1 MNTFYGVWS
10 PALGVLPSVTDLDF
24 AAYYITESGALNG
37 TTYTKDHWLVYICES
52 RGTLSERS
60 YWRITDGIVCFN
72 PDKHT
77 NVPDAGWYTKVR
89 LDNAGN
95 IVAGGDIEYDDLP
108 QEVYKKLE
116 AITDDNLNKLI
127 AKQLSTIFTNN
138 TLNPIQFKFDPATG
152 KISANLKLDEETI
165 SINEF
170 GQLCAVGLPEGEAS
184 ESGSGSGTI
193 NVDLS
198 AITSEITQLK
208 NRLNTVEESIIKIK
222 PLPGDGIKVEV
233 TKGGSVISVDIDE
246 NSLGFDRE
254 GRLCV
259 NPDILSDYL
268 NGEGGDCANH
278 QHTASQIKDLE
289 EFVKNIINN
298 VSLYQTL
305 VQNLSNLIDE
315 ETIII
320 NKNGQLEAIATNV
333 QKHQH
338 KMADITDLNPEIAD
352 VWATNQ
358 RLHKSNDN
366 QDFNSGAVM
375 MSSLTVGEVLI
386 AFNQLLKDYKDAIDN
401 IDDRV
406 GTIEPTEPECL
417 DLIDIKNKA
426 EEIEVLD
433 VTSLKKTYASN
444 KILVGT
450 DGIVFY
456 NGCRVEAYID
466 DSLVETLNCYDDG
479 DTTFGE
485 GKRGNFNIT
494 YFGEAYPKFKS
505 FHGYYKGFSFDY
517 EADAAEGTHKIYF
530 IQRDANN
537 PDIFWKSNTVYV
549 NVYNDFEPS
558 GRIDIVKQP
567 TYNNYVSGVK
577 ASKGDIDIAFRLIVK
592 NFKSQYAPIDPIVV
606 DAGYNIPCE
615 AYELSNGQLIYE
627 TKEISMDDF
636 FGKIKLIAEVK
647 SLTKSTTIEQET
659 DFINIDY
666 SDEEEYR
673 YVGLSPYAPED
684 GVIEAVQKYV
694 PTDKLPIDEAQVK
707 DHNAIIGKTDYTQF
721 GIGPDY
727 SDKPATQTITLRF
740 PCPRMNNFFM
750 DIVDD
755 EEKPY
760 PVNKNGTLK
769 GIEIYASVAPSNV
782 LTRWVNCNVPY
793 AGFGHWSNRET
804 FNGLDLFRSTQER
817 RWVTFGKDPI
827 VDEGYLYIKLLISK
841 PVNLRA
847 LIKSIEE
854 SINERR

>member
-37 TTYTKDHWLVYICES
+37 TQYTKDKWLVYICES

-108 QEVYKKLE
+108 QEVYQKLE

-138 TLNPIQFKFDPATG
+138 TLNPIQFKFDQATG

-165 SINEF
+165 GINEF
-170 GQLCAVGLPEGEAS
+170 GQLCAVGLPEGAE
-184 ESGSGSGTI
+184 GSGSSTTPVV

-198 AITSEITQLK
+198 AVTSEITQLK
-208 NRLNTVEESIIKIK
+208 NRLDSVEESLVKIK
-222 PLPGDGIKVEV
+222 PLPGDGINIEV
-233 TKGGSVISVDIDE
+233 TRGGTVISVDIDE
-246 NSLGFDRE
+246 DSLTFDRE

-259 NPDILSDYL
+259 NPDILTDYL
-268 NGEGGDCANH
+268 NEGGGDCANH
-278 QHTASQIKDLE
+278 QHTADQIKDLE
-289 EFVKNIINN
+289 QYVKNIINN

-320 NKNGQLEAIATNV
+320 NNNGKLEAIATHV

-338 KMADITDLNPEIAD
+338 KMDDITDLNQDIAN

-358 RLHKSNDN
+358 RLHKSNEN
-366 QDFNSGAVM
+366 QDFNNGAVM

-433 VTSLKKTYASN
+433 VNTLKNTWASN

-466 DSLVETLNCYDDG
+466 DALVDTLNCYDDN
-479 DTTFGE
+479 DTTFAE
-485 GKRGNFNIT
+485 GRRGKFNIT
-494 YFGEAYPKFKS
+494 YYGEAYPKFKS

-517 EADAAEGTHKIYF
+517 ETEIEEGTHKVYF
-530 IQRDANN
+530 IQRSVND

-577 ASKGDIDIAFRLIVK
+577 ASNGDIDISFRLVVK
-592 NFKSQYAPIDPIVV
+592 NFKNKYAPIDPINV
-606 DAGYNIPCE
+606 DVGYTIPCKPE
-615 AYELSNGQLIYE
+615 EYSGNQLIYE
-627 TKEISMDDF
+627 LKEISLDDY
-636 FGKIKLIAEVK
+636 FGKIKFTAEVK
-647 SLTKSTTIEQET
+647 SLTRSTTIEQET

-673 YVGLSPYAPED
+673 YVGLSPYAPEN
-684 GVIEAVQKYV
+684 GVVEAVQKYV
-694 PTDKLPIDEAQVK
+694 PTDELPFDEAQVK
-707 DHNAIIGKTDYTQF
+707 DHKAIVGKTDYTEF

-727 SDKPATQTITLRF
+727 SDKPATQVITLRF
-740 PCPRMNNFFM
+740 PCPRMNNFYM

-755 EEKPY
+755 EDQPY
-760 PVNKNGTLK
+760 PTNKNGTLK
-769 GIEIYASVAPSNV
+769 GIDIYASVAPSNA
-782 LTRWVNCNVPY
+782 LTRWVNCNEPY

-817 RWVTFGKDPI
+817 RWVTFGKDPVI
-827 VDEGYLYIKLLISK
+827 DEGYLYIKLLISK